1 MSENQTFKVILTELA
16 GLLQSKNDQI
26 GVLQYQV
33 RMLEERLKEA
43 EGAAEKKGRIEI
55 R

>member
-1 MSENQTFKVILTELA
+1 MTENQTFKVLMRELA

-26 GVLQYQV
+26 GVLQYQL
-33 RMLEERLKEA
+33 RILEERLQEA